1 MWALKYTITFVKT
14 CNLKMLYL
22 FFGNEVRLDISIF
35 NFQLHYLHTFMMQL
49 FFILMMSTEA
59 SWFCI
64 MIGVLE
70 LFLCLNMKITTFKLE
85 NTTIVVSLIV
95 LSSNIHNYFFEEY
108 FFGLV
113 DYLLFFSPGL
123 CLLVFSFALYF
134 WWMGSHPWFLFTR
147 FFFFFLLSPHH
158 LGLFGFHLFQ
168 VTQFCSLSDFIE
180 QRDMKR
186 EFEAI
191 KAQRQD

>member
-113 DYLLFFSPGL
+113 DYLLFFFFLGCVYL
-123 CLLVFSFALYF
+123 CSHLPCTFDGWVPILDFYLQDFS
-134 WWMGSHPWFLFTR
+134 SISTSPWFIRLSPIPSNSILFT
-147 FFFFFLLSPHH
+147 FW
-158 LGLFGFHLFQ
+158 FHWA
-168 VTQFCSLSDFIE
+168 TRYEEGIWSN
-180 QRDMKR
+180 
-186 EFEAI
+186 
-191 KAQRQD
+191 